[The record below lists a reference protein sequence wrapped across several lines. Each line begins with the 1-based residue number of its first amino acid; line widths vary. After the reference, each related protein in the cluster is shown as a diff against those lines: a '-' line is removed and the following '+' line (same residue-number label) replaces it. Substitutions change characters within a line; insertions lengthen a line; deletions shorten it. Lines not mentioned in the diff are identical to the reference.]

1 MSPDKPKSAPKPT
14 PKSRELQAR
23 LRAAYPDARCALDHM
38 DPFQLVVATILSAQ
52 CTDARVNL
60 TTPALFA
67 RFPDAKSLAA
77 GRLDE
82 IEALIKSTGFFRN
95 KAKNLLGLGQALMA
109 RHGGQV
115 PSDPDELGALPGV
128 GQKTANVVLANAF
141 GVPALAVDTHIF
153 RVARRLGL
161 SKATTPEKVE
171 ADLCRAFPREDWIEL
186 HHQLIFHGR
195 RVCDARRPDCAACPL
210 LDLCPTGLGKI
221 KDPHL
226 GVKLL
231 VPDRPEALVLTGAS
245 SLRPQALPAGEEGA
259 RGDFAS
265 EASRRSPRN
274 MSTPQ
279 RIVSLVPSV
288 TELLVQWGLGARL
301 VGRTRYCIEPRWIR
315 NSVPTV
321 GGTKDPDL
329 ARIRDLAPDLVILE
343 RDENPKAVAEA
354 LTALGLPWMALE
366 IRTVK
371 EAVAGL
377 RELGER
383 LGVADQ
389 AEGRA
394 KALEAM
400 LKGRK
405 RKGPRTL
412 TLIWK
417 EPWMSA
423 GPDTYVG
430 DLIRHGGLTPIGP
443 DRYPTLTD
451 EDLAALNPQIILLPT
466 EPYRFNRRHQTE
478 LQKRFPDARVELVDG
493 QALTWYL
500 SRTEAGLELVKDLS

>member
-1 MSPDKPKSAPKPT
+1 MRPSKPSPG
-14 PKSRELQAR
+14 ELQTR
-23 LRAAYPDARCALDHM
+23 LRAAYPDARCALDHV

-67 RFPDAKSLAA
+67 RFPDAASLAA
-77 GRLDE
+77 ARQDE
-82 IEALIKSTGFFRN
+82 VEALVKSTGFFRN
-95 KAKNLLGLGQALMA
+95 KAKNLIGLGRALMA
-109 RHGGQV
+109 RHGGKV
-115 PSDPDELGALPGV
+115 PSDPAELGALPGV

-141 GVPALAVDTHIF
+141 GVPALAVDTHIY

-171 ADLCRAFPREDWIEL
+171 ADLCRIFPREDWIEL

-195 RVCDARRPDCAACPL
+195 RVCDARRPDCGGCSL
-210 LDLCPTGLGKI
+210 LDLCPTGLGKV

-226 GVKLL
+226 GVKL
-231 VPDRPEALVLTGAS
+231 VVDADRPQLAAFN
-245 SLRPQALPAGEEGA
+245 PQAPNGLG
-259 RGDFAS
+259 
-265 EASRRSPRN
+265 
-274 MSTPQ
+274 PQ

-329 ARIRDLAPDLVILE
+329 DRIRDLAPDLVILE

-354 LTALGLPWMALE
+354 LTALGIPWLALE

-371 EAVAGL
+371 DCAAAL
-377 RELGER
+377 RLLGER
-383 LGVADQ
+383 LGVP
-389 AEGRA
+389 ELGELRA
-394 KALEAM
+394 SALEKAT
-400 LKGRK
+400 KGKK
-405 RKGPRTL
+405 RQGPRAL
-412 TLIWK
+412 ALIWK
-417 EPWMSA
+417 EPWMSS
-423 GPDTYVG
+423 GPDTYLG
-430 DLIRHGGLTPIGP
+430 DLLRQSGFTPIGP
-443 DRYPTLTD
+443 DRYPVLTD
-451 EDLAALNPQIILLPT
+451 EDLAILQPQVILLPT
-466 EPYRFNRRHQTE
+466 EPYRFNRRHQAD
-478 LQKRFPDARVELVDG
+478 LQKRFPEAAVHLVDG

-500 SRTEAGLELVKDLS
+500 SRTETGLELLRSL